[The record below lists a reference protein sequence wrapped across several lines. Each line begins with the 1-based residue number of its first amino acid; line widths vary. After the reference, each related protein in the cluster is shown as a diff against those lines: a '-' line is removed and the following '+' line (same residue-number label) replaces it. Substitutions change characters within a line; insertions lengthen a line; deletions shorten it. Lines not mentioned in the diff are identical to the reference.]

1 MPNVNVKWGKEKYEV
16 LLDFDEPPLVFKSQ
30 LFALTGVP
38 PDRQKVVV
46 KGKTLGD
53 ESWTGITISE
63 GAMIMMMGS
72 ADAVPAPPK
81 PEDEKKEIA
90 ENEEKTVKLPSGLK
104 NLGNTC
110 YMNSVLQ
117 SFKTIPEIKYG
128 LQRLNQAGQE
138 TDVNKKMAMAVKS
151 VYEMLDNPRRTAD
164 EPLVPFFMLQALHSI
179 LPQFSSRDEHGH
191 LEQQD
196 ANECFSEI
204 QRMLLS
210 ALSANKDLVGK
221 DIREFFR
228 GRYQVTQK
236 CLESDEEP
244 IQKTTEEFYQL
255 SCFLSPEVRY
265 IQSGIKEKLSGE
277 IEKTSTALGRNA
289 KWERNVLI
297 DRLPAYV
304 SVQMVRFFYKESS
317 QVNAKILK
325 DVKFPMILD
334 LCDICTP
341 ALQERL
347 RPARDA
353 VKKEEDAKIERMRKQ
368 KMDGTDPKTVEDD
381 GKPLPFSF
389 PDDEGS
395 NNSGF
400 YELKAVITHKGRSSN
415 SGHYVAWV
423 RLDEDKWAMCDDEHV
438 SPVTSE
444 QVLKLSGGG
453 DWHCAYVLLYGPRI
467 VKEYPELKE
476 EKENANISEQTKEVE
491 TMQTN

>member
-16 LLDFDEPPLVFKSQ
+16 LLDFNEPPLVFKSQ

-53 ESWTGITISE
+53 ESWTGMTIAE
-63 GAMIMMMGS
+63 GTMIMMMGRTLWNHSASISS
-72 ADAVPAPPK
+72 ADAVPEPPK
-81 PEDEKKEIA
+81 PEDVKREEQLRNEKII
-90 ENEEKTVKLPSGLK
+90 KLPNGLK

-117 SFKTIPEIKYG
+117 SFKTIPELKDG
-128 LQRLNQAGQE
+128 LQCLRQEGQA
-138 TDVNKKMAMAVKS
+138 TDANKKMAMAVKS
-151 VYEMLDNPRRTAD
+151 VYEMLDNPRRTE
-164 EPLVPFFMLQALHSI
+164 EPLVPFFMLQALHGI

-204 QRMLLS
+204 QRMLLN
-210 ALSANKDLVGK
+210 ALSANKDTIGK

-228 GRYQVTQK
+228 GRYQVTQR
-236 CLESDEEP
+236 CLESDDEP
-244 IQKTTEEFYQL
+244 KQVTSEEFYQL

-277 IEKTSTALGRNA
+277 IEKTSAVLGRNA

-297 DRLPAYV
+297 DRLPAYI

-325 DVKFPMILD
+325 DVKFPLILD

-347 RPARDA
+347 RPQRAA
-353 VKKEEDAKIERMRKQ
+353 MKKEEDAKIERMRKN
-368 KMDGTDPKTVEDD
+368 KIDGTDPKVKTRTFCRKAEVEDD

-423 RLDEDKWAMCDDEHV
+423 
-438 SPVTSE
+438 
-444 QVLKLSGGG
+444 LKLSGGG

-467 VKEYPELKE
+467 IKEYPELKE
-476 EKENANISEQTKEVE
+476 EKENIVEEAKEMESV
-491 TMQTN
+491 QPN

>member
-1 MPNVNVKWGKEKYEV
+1 MPNVNVKWGKEKYQV

-46 KGKTLGD
+46 KVSLL
-53 ESWTGITISE
+53 ESWLFNLI
-63 GAMIMMMGS
+63 IMRE
-72 ADAVPAPPK
+72 A
-81 PEDEKKEIA
+81 A
-90 ENEEKTVKLPSGLK
+90 ENEEKSVKLPNGLK

-117 SFKTIPEIKYG
+117 SFKVNYYGSVNCLIK
-128 LQRLNQAGQE
+128 
-138 TDVNKKMAMAVKS
+138 
-151 VYEMLDNPRRTAD
+151 
-164 EPLVPFFMLQALHSI
+164 F
-179 LPQFSSRDEHGH
+179 
-191 LEQQD
+191 
-196 ANECFSEI
+196 
-204 QRMLLS
+204 
-210 ALSANKDLVGK
+210 
-221 DIREFFR
+221 
-228 GRYQVTQK
+228 
-236 CLESDEEP
+236 
-244 IQKTTEEFYQL
+244 QL
-255 SCFLSPEVRY
+255 SCFLSQEVRY

-277 IEKTSTALGRNA
+277 IEKTSNVLGRNA
-289 KWERNVLI
+289 KWERHVLI

-325 DVKFPMILD
+325 DVKFPLILD

-347 RPARDA
+347 RPMRAA
-353 VKKEEDAKIERMRKQ
+353 VKKEEDAKIERMRKH
-368 KMDGTDPKTVEDD
+368 KIDGTDPKDVEDD

-423 RLDEDKWAMCDDEHV
+423 RLAEDKWAMCDDEHV
-438 SPVTSE
+438 SPV
-444 QVLKLSGGG
+444 LRLSGGG

-476 EKENANISEQTKEVE
+476 EKENVVEQTKEME

>member
-1 MPNVNVKWGKEKYEV
+1 MPNVNVKWGKEKYNV
-16 LLDFDEPPLVFKSQ
+16 LLDLDESPLVFKSQ

-38 PDRQKVVV
+38 PDRQKVMI

-53 ESWTGITISE
+53 ESWKGIVVTE
-63 GAMIMMMGS
+63 GLMIMMMGS

-81 PEDEKKEIA
+81 SEEEP
-90 ENEEKTVKLPSGLK
+90 NELTRNDSGIMRLPNGLK

-117 SFKTIPEIKYG
+117 TFKADG
-128 LQRLNQAGQE
+128 LLQLKQGISNP
-138 TDVNKKMAMAVKS
+138 DVNQKMAMAVKS
-151 VYEMLDNPRRTAD
+151 VYEMLDNPRRTN

-204 QRMLLS
+204 QRLLLN
-210 ALSANKDLVGK
+210 ALSSNKELIGK
-221 DIREFFR
+221 DIREYFR
-228 GRYQVTQK
+228 GQYQVRQK
-236 CLESDEEP
+236 CLECDDEP
-244 IQKTTEEFYQL
+244 IQNTTEEFYQL

-277 IEKTSTALGRNA
+277 IEKTSTILGRNA

-297 DRLPAYV
+297 ERLPAYI

-334 LCDICTP
+334 LRDICTP
-341 ALQERL
+341 ALQEKLLPQR
-347 RPARDA
+347 AA
-353 VKKEEDAKIERMRKQ
+353 VKKEEDAKIDRMQKRKMEVNES
-368 KMDGTDPKTVEDD
+368 KASDDD
-381 GKPLPFSF
+381 GIPLPFSF

-423 RLDEDKWAMCDDEHV
+423 RMNEEQWAMCDDDR
-438 SPVTSE
+438 VTSVTSDE
-444 QVLKLSGGG
+444 VLKLSGGG

-467 VKEYPELKE
+467 IKEYPELKD
-476 EKENANISEQTKEVE
+476 EKENIVEQTKEIE
-491 TMQTN
+491 NMKSN

>member
-16 LLDFDEPPLVFKSQ
+16 LLDLDEPPLVFKSQ

-53 ESWTGITISE
+53 ESWTGIAVSE

-81 PEDEKKEIA
+81 PEDERKEA
-90 ENEEKTVKLPSGLK
+90 AANDEKIVKLPHGLK

-117 SFKTIPEIKYG
+117 SFKTIPEIKDG
-128 LQRLNQAGQE
+128 LQFLKQGGSE
-138 TDVNKKMAMAVKS
+138 TDANKKMAMAVKS
-151 VYEMLDNPRRTAD
+151 VYEMLDNPRRTD
-164 EPLVPFFMLQALHSI
+164 EPLVPFFMLQTIPEIKDGL
-179 LPQFSSRDEHGH
+179 QFLKQGGSETDANKKMAMAVKSVYEMLDNPRRTDEPLVPFFMLQVSFAHYTATIYSRDEHGH

-204 QRMLLS
+204 QRMLLN
-210 ALSANKDLVGK
+210 ALSSNKETVGK
-221 DIREFFR
+221 DIKEFFR

-236 CLESDEEP
+236 CLECDEEP
-244 IQKTTEEFYQL
+244 KQVTSEEFYQL

-277 IEKTSTALGRNA
+277 IEKTSSVLGRNA

-317 QVNAKILK
+317 HYWNREVTSAQVVNASE
-325 DVKFPMILD
+325 
-334 LCDICTP
+334 C
-341 ALQERL
+341 
-347 RPARDA
+347 
-353 VKKEEDAKIERMRKQ
+353 
-368 KMDGTDPKTVEDD
+368 
-381 GKPLPFSF
+381 
-389 PDDEGS
+389 
-395 NNSGF
+395 
-400 YELKAVITHKGRSSN
+400 SS
-415 SGHYVAWV
+415 
-423 RLDEDKWAMCDDEHV
+423 
-438 SPVTSE
+438 
-444 QVLKLSGGG
+444 
-453 DWHCAYVLLYGPRI
+453 
-467 VKEYPELKE
+467 
-476 EKENANISEQTKEVE
+476 
-491 TMQTN
+491 

>member
-16 LLDFDEPPLVFKSQ
+16 LADLNEPPLVFKSQ

-53 ESWTGITISE
+53 ESWTGISISD

-81 PEDEKKEIA
+81 PEEQRAEA
-90 ENEEKTVKLPSGLK
+90 ERENEKTLKLPSGLK

-117 SFKTIPEIKYG
+117 SFKTIPELKDG
-128 LQRLNQAGQE
+128 LRCLRQEGQS
-138 TDVNKKMAMAVKS
+138 TNADKKMALAVKS
-151 VYEMLDNPRRTAD
+151 VYEMLDNPRRTD
-164 EPLVPFFMLQALHSI
+164 EPLVPFFMLQALHGI

-204 QRMLLS
+204 QRMLLN
-210 ALSANKDLVGK
+210 ALSSNKDAVGK
-221 DIREFFR
+221 DVREFFR

-236 CLESDEEP
+236 CLESEEEP
-244 IQKTTEEFYQL
+244 KQITSEEFYQL
-255 SCFLSPEVRY
+255 SCFLSAEVRY

-277 IEKTSTALGRNA
+277 IEKNSSVLGRNA

-317 QVNAKILK
+317 Q

-341 ALQERL
+341 ELQERL
-347 RPARDA
+347 RPQRAA
-353 VKKEEDAKIERMRKQ
+353 VKKEEDAKIERMRKH
-368 KMDGTDPKTVEDD
+368 KMEGTTPKEGEDD

-423 RLDEDKWAMCDDEHV
+423 RLEEDKWAMCDDEHV
-438 SPVTSE
+438 SPVTSD

-467 VKEYPELKE
+467 VKEYPEMKE
-476 EKENANISEQTKEVE
+476 EKENIVEQAKEME
-491 TMQTN
+491 SMQTN

>member
-16 LLDFDEPPLVFKSQ
+16 SLDFNETPLVFKSQ

-46 KGKTLGD
+46 KGRTLGD
-53 ESWTGITISE
+53 ESWTGITVSE

-81 PEDEKKEIA
+81 PEDEKKETVQSD
-90 ENEEKTVKLPSGLK
+90 EKVIKLPSGLK

-117 SFKTIPEIKYG
+117 SFKTIPEIRDG
-128 LQRLNQAGQE
+128 LQRLNQSNQE
-138 TDVNKKMAMAVKS
+138 SDANKKMAMAVKS
-151 VYEMLDNPRRTAD
+151 VYEMLDNPRRTPD
-164 EPLVPFFMLQALHSI
+164 EPLVPFFMLQALHNI

-204 QRMLLS
+204 QRMMLS
-210 ALSANKDLVGK
+210 TLSANKELVGK

-228 GRYQVTQK
+228 GKYQVIQK

-244 IQKTTEEFYQL
+244 VQKTTEEFYQ
-255 SCFLSPEVRY
+255 
-265 IQSGIKEKLSGE
+265 
-277 IEKTSTALGRNA
+277 
-289 KWERNVLI
+289 VLI

-368 KMDGTDPKTVEDD
+368 KMEGTDSKAVEDD

-423 RLDEDKWAMCDDEHV
+423 RLGEDKWAMCDDEHV

-467 VKEYPELKE
+467 VKEYPALKD
-476 EKENANISEQTKEVE
+476 EKENIEEQTK
-491 TMQTN
+491 